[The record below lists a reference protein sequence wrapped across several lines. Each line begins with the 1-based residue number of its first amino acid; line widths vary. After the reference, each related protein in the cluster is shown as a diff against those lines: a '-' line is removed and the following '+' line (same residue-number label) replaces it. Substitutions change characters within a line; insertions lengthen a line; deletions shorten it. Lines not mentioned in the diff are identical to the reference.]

1 MFTKQQRERK
11 KNHLLARAVHLSID
25 TNLVNNNK

>member
-1 MFTKQQRERK
+1 MFTKQQREK

>member
-1 MFTKQQRERK
+1 MFTKQQRK
-11 KNHLLARAVHLSID
+11 KKSLLARAVHLSID